1 MNYINIASIPER
13 LDVLTDTIE
22 SLYHQADEINLYLNN
37 YKDNPFKGDRKINV
51 VLGDNSKGDAGKIFF
66 ADKVAGFYFTC
77 DDDLIYPDNYISNT
91 LKNYYLRDVVTYHGR
106 TILSKH
112 EIKSYYKEP
121 AKKFRCLGTVGQDI
135 NVQIGGSGVAMF
147 HTNNLKIRFGQVEEK
162 NMFDLVL
169 SNFAKKQKKKI
180 TCLKHSEGWIR
191 YNLKMVRKQTIY
203 DQYKNADELQ
213 TKYYNRH
220 FAK

>member
-22 SLYHQADEINLYLNN
+22 SLYYQADEINLYLNN
-37 YKDNPFKGDRKINV
+37 YKDNPFRGDKKINV

-66 ADKVAGFYFTC
+66 ADKVSGFYFTC
-77 DDDLIYPDNYISNT
+77 DDDLIYPGNYISNT
-91 LKNYYLRDVVTYHGR
+91 LQNYYLRDVVTYHGR
-106 TILSKH
+106 TILAKH

-121 AKKFRCLGTVGQDI
+121 ARKYRCLGTVEQDVEI
-135 NVQIGGSGVAMF
+135 QIGGSGVAMF
-147 HTNNLKIRFGQVEEK
+147 HTNNLKICFNQISEK

-169 SNFAKKQKKKI
+169 SNFAKRQKKKI

-191 YNLKMVRKQTIY
+191 YNLKMVNKSTIY
-203 DQYKNADELQ
+203 DKHRNDDELQ

-220 FAK
+220 FC